1 MSLLERAVAL
11 FAFDD
16 PRRIELL
23 PTIGRAL
30 REVGQP
36 GSPEELLT
44 EAVELARTNGQRAV
58 EADAELALTEVRFHR
73 SGGTGV
79 TREEMVRVTER
90 AIAVFEELGDQG
102 GLGRALCVSAKLH
115 FWKGDCAAALEAFER
130 SARFAR
136 SAGDRTQEV
145 ESLRYALTTS
155 NRGPMAVEAAITR
168 YDAVRVPM
176 SRDFRARIGW
186 LGGRGRLEAMRG
198 NFGVA
203 RELVSEA
210 AALSEERDSPFS
222 RDTQVAPAEGD
233 VELAAGEARAAIRA
247 FRRACDANERAGELG
262 YLASLVGPLVD
273 ALLANGDVQEA
284 FEVSGHWRADR
295 LTVPEDID
303 AQADWRRARARVLA
317 HRSELDE
324 AERIAREAVSIASA
338 TDFLPLHADTLA
350 GLAEVL
356 RTAGK
361 VDEAETARLEAIRL
375 YELKGNTVRVAALA
389 DDTSVSVP

>member
-1 MSLLERAVAL
+1 MPSKQ
-11 FAFDD
+11 
-16 PRRIELL
+16 
-23 PTIGRAL
+23 T
-30 REVGQP
+30 Q
-36 GSPEELLT
+36 
-44 EAVELARTNGQRAV
+44 Q
-58 EADAELALTEVRFHR
+58 LALTEVRLHR
-73 SGGTGV
+73 TGRTGV
-79 TREEMVRVTER
+79 QREEMVRVTET

-155 NRGPMAVEAAITR
+155 NRGPMAVDAAITR

-389 DDTSVSVP
+389 DDTSVPIP